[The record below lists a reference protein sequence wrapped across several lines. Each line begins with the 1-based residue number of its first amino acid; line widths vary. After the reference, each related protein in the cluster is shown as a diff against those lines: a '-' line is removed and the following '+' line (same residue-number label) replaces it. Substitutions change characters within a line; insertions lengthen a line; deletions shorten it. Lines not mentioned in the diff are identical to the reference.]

1 MNGRHVEWKSG
12 EDVTGLNRGAMRLG
26 AISFNRSTHLPP
38 SAGSGLAKPVMLP
51 LGCAM
56 LAAKPPPNR
65 IGNKR
70 KHNRD
75 SPRLASKGADHGVVT
90 PKIASGRVLTSS
102 FANVPILA
110 ASLSPQRSSIWRL
123 PPLPKRILKRYKPR
137 LCCQIASRRAN
148 QSAYQSLLGLLYA
161 HARRPRRG

>member
-1 MNGRHVEWKSG
+1 
-12 EDVTGLNRGAMRLG
+12 MRLG

-38 SAGSGLAKPVMLP
+38 SAESGLAKPVMLP

-102 FANVPILA
+102 FCKRPNSSGITVTPAKFDMEIA
-110 ASLSPQRSSIWRL
+110 AF
-123 PPLPKRILKRYKPR
+123 PPSKLPKRILKRYKPR

-148 QSAYQSLLGLLYA
+148 QSAYQSLLGPLYA

>member
-1 MNGRHVEWKSG
+1 
-12 EDVTGLNRGAMRLG
+12 
-26 AISFNRSTHLPP
+26 
-38 SAGSGLAKPVMLP
+38 
-51 LGCAM
+51 M

-75 SPRLASKGADHGVVT
+75 SPRLASKGTDHGVVT
-90 PKIASGRVLTSS
+90 PKIASGRVLASS
-102 FANVPILA
+102 FANVLIA
-110 ASLSPQRSSIWRL
+110 F
-123 PPLPKRILKRYKPR
+123 PPSKLPKRILKRYKPR

-161 HARRPRRG
+161 YARRPRRG

>member
-1 MNGRHVEWKSG
+1 
-12 EDVTGLNRGAMRLG
+12 MRLG

-75 SPRLASKGADHGVVT
+75 SPRLASKGADQRGGNTEDRVGARIDQFFCKRPNSSGITVT
-90 PKIASGRVLTSS
+90 PAKFDMEIAAFPSS
-102 FANVPILA
+102 K
-110 ASLSPQRSSIWRL
+110 
-123 PPLPKRILKRYKPR
+123 LPKRILKRYKPR

>member
-1 MNGRHVEWKSG
+1 MEKRRGCYGVKW
-12 EDVTGLNRGAMRLG
+12 GAMRLG

-102 FANVPILA
+102 FAKVPILA

-148 QSAYQSLLGLLYA
+148 QSSVA
-161 HARRPRRG
+161 ARPAVCARQAATPRLTQRLF

>member
-1 MNGRHVEWKSG
+1 
-12 EDVTGLNRGAMRLG
+12 MRLG

-102 FANVPILA
+102 FAKVPILA
-110 ASLSPQRSSIWRL
+110 ASLSPPAKFDMEIAAF
-123 PPLPKRILKRYKPR
+123 PPSKLPKRILKRYKPR

-148 QSAYQSLLGLLYA
+148 QGAYQSLLGLLYA